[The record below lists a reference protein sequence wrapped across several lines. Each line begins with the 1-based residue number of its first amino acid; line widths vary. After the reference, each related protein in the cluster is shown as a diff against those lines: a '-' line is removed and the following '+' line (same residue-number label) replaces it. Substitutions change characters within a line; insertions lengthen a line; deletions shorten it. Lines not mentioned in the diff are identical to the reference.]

1 MPSKN
6 VFNLSKARVSCI
18 DVLHEDCFN
27 NPMRR
32 RQILPFAVSLLA
44 ASPAF
49 AWPDQPVRLVVP
61 FTPGTGPD
69 IIARFV
75 AERLSAR
82 FGQPVVVENVAGASG
97 NIGSQQ
103 VARAKPDGHTLMSS
117 VNTLVMNASLYKNLP
132 YDPVADFAP
141 LGLTAWGSLVLVAH
155 PSQKPNTLGELVA
168 AAKAAPKTLTY
179 GSPGVGTPHHLS
191 MALVETASGIELVHV
206 PYKGTAGAVQDLL
219 GGQIGYMFL
228 PVHVSAQH
236 IRAGK
241 LKAIAAGS
249 PLRLP
254 ALPDVPTLAE
264 SGLKGVDVDMWYGL
278 FAPKGT
284 PPDIIERLN
293 REVGAILTSPEAR
306 TLFETQVLTPVTST
320 PAALADI
327 VARDRLRWAEVVA
340 KRGIQPE

>member
-1 MPSKN
+1 M
-6 VFNLSKARVSCI
+6 
-18 DVLHEDCFN
+18 
-27 NPMRR
+27 
-32 RQILPFAVSLLA
+32 
-44 ASPAF
+44 SPA
-49 AWPDQPVRLVVP
+49 PR
-61 FTPGTGPD
+61 
-69 IIARFV
+69 
-75 AERLSAR
+75 
-82 FGQPVVVENVAGASG
+82 G

-117 VNTLVMNASLYKNLP
+117 VNTLVMNASLFKNLP

-141 LGLTAWGSLVLVAH
+141 IGLTAWGSLVLVAN
-155 PSQKPNTLGELVA
+155 PGQTPNTLAELVA

-191 MALVETASGIELVHV
+191 MALVETASGIELLHV

-249 PLRLP
+249 PKRLP
-254 ALPDVPTLAE
+254 QLPDVPTLIE
-264 SGLKGVDVDMWYGL
+264 SGLKGADVDMWYGL

-284 PPDIIERLN
+284 PSRHRRAAEQGGRGDPRCAGSQDRVRGAGPDSHHLDAG
-293 REVGAILTSPEAR
+293 GAGRDRGAR
-306 TLFETQVLTPVTST
+306 PR
-320 PAALADI
+320 ALGRRRGQ
-327 VARDRLRWAEVVA
+327 ARDPAGVSA
-340 KRGIQPE
+340 PPHPMS

>member
-1 MPSKN
+1 MA
-6 VFNLSKARVSCI
+6 VRLGAR
-18 DVLHEDCFN
+18 H
-27 NPMRR
+27 
-32 RQILPFAVSLLA
+32 LLA
-44 ASPAF
+44 A
-49 AWPDQPVRLVVP
+49 
-61 FTPGTGPD
+61 D
-69 IIARFV
+69 IA
-75 AERLSAR
+75 
-82 FGQPVVVENVAGASG
+82 AGARD
-97 NIGSQQ
+97 ILHH
-103 VARAKPDGHTLMSS
+103 DGLAE
-117 VNTLVMNASLYKNLP
+117 LGRQ
-132 YDPVADFAP
+132 P

-191 MALVETASGIELVHV
+191 MALVETASSIELVHV

-249 PLRLP
+249 PERLP
-254 ALPDVPTLAE
+254 PLPDVPTLGE
-264 SGLKGVDVDMWYGL
+264 SGLKGVDVDMWYGF

-284 PPDIIERLN
+284 PTEIVARLN
-293 REVGAILTSPEAR
+293 QEVAAILNSPEAKSV
-306 TLFETQVLTPVTST
+306 FEAQGLSPATST
-320 PAALADI
+320 PAALGEI
-327 VARDRLRWAEVVA
+327 VVRDRARWADVVA

>member
-1 MPSKN
+1 MPDMN
-6 VFNLSKARVSCI
+6 
-18 DVLHEDCFN
+18 
-27 NPMRR
+27 R
-32 RQILPFAVSLLA
+32 RQVLLVAVGA
-44 ASPAF
+44 IAGATARQAR
-49 AWPDQPVRLVVP
+49 AWPDQPIRLVVP

-75 AERLSAR
+75 GERLSQR
-82 FGQPVVVENVAGASG
+82 LGQPVVVENVAGASG

-103 VARAKPDGHTLMSS
+103 VARAKPDGLTLMSS

-155 PSQKPNTLGELVA
+155 PGQKPNTLAELIA
-168 AAKAAPKTLTY
+168 AAKASPRTLTY

-191 MALVETASGIELVHV
+191 MALVETTAGIDMVHV

-241 LKAIAAGS
+241 VKAIAAGS
-249 PLRLP
+249 PQRLP
-254 ALPDVPTLAE
+254 QLPDVPTLSE
-264 SGLKGVDVDMWYGL
+264 GGLTGVDVDMWYGF

-284 PPDIIERLN
+284 PPEIVERLN
-293 REVGAILTSPEAR
+293 KEVAAILTSPEAR
-306 TLFETQVLTPVTST
+306 SVFEAQGLMPATST
-320 PAALADI
+320 PAALAEI
-327 VARDRLRWAEVVA
+327 VARDRTRWADVVA
-340 KRGIQPE
+340 K

>member
-1 MPSKN
+1 
-6 VFNLSKARVSCI
+6 
-18 DVLHEDCFN
+18 
-27 NPMRR
+27 MRR
-32 RQILPFAVSLLA
+32 RSLLPFVAGLLA
-44 ASPAF
+44 SPAAF
-49 AWPDQPVRLVVP
+49 AWPDQTVKLVVP

-75 AERLSAR
+75 AERLTTKL
-82 FGQPVVVENVAGASG
+82 GQPVVVENVAGASG

-132 YDPVADFAP
+132 YDPVTDFAP
-141 LGLTAWGSLVLVAH
+141 IGLAAWGSLVLVAH
-155 PSQKPNTLGELVA
+155 PSQAPNTLAELIA
-168 AAKAAPKTLTY
+168 AAKAQPKMLTY

-191 MALVETASGIELVHV
+191 MALVETTAGIELLHV

-249 PLRLP
+249 PQRLP
-254 ALPDVPTLAE
+254 QLPDVPTLIE
-264 SGLKGVDVDMWYGL
+264 QGLKGADVNMWYGF

-284 PPDIIERLN
+284 PADVVERLN
-293 REVGAILTSPEAR
+293 REVAAILTAPDARAAFEAQGLMP
-306 TLFETQVLTPVTST
+306 TAST
-320 PAALADI
+320 PAALGEI
-327 VARDRLRWAEVVA
+327 VARDRARWADVVA
-340 KRGIQPE
+340 KRGIKPE